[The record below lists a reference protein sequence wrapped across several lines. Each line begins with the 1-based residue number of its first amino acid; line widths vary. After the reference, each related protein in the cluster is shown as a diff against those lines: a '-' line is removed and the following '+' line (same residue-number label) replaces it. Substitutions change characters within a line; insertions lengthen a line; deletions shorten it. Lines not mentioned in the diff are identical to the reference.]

1 MKTNVLLLLVGTIA
15 ATRSTLLLE
24 APNQM
29 PVHSLVNTETD
40 EVRMKTSKTKGTML
54 TIVQDFPK
62 KEAVHTGKDIVMI
75 Q

>member
-1 MKTNVLLLLVGTIA
+1 VGSISA
-15 ATRSTLLLE
+15 SKSTLLLE

-29 PVHSLVNTETD
+29 PVHQLVNVNTETD
-40 EVRMKTSKTKGTML
+40 EARMKQSKNGKTTL

-62 KEAVHTGKDIVMI
+62 KLNDKVSTMNLVQAKDTI